1 MVRFADIDEFCEI
14 GSQIIRMENFDHRS
28 KYHVRIFRSHF
39 GIPPRRCARVWNLML
54 SKNLLPSKSHP
65 KHLMWTFLFLF
76 IYESENILAR
86 MCKCDEKTLR
96 KWIWEFIPSIG
107 CLNLVRSL
115 FESVNAKLS
124 FQIPYFM
131 KDFVV
136 VTDQLSKSVST

>member
-1 MVRFADIDEFCEI
+1 MVRFADIDEFCKI